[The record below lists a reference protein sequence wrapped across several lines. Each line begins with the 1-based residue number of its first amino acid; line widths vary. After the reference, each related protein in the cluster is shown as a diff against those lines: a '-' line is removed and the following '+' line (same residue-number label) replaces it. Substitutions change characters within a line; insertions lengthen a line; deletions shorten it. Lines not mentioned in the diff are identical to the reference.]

1 MNRLVTKVVD
11 VRRQEVRT
19 ALLMFA
25 YSFLAMT
32 SYNILKP
39 LTRSKFI
46 AQLGAD
52 NLPYVQLAA
61 GFLIAFL
68 MQVYTHAIRKLP
80 RRFVIPV
87 TQAGLVLLL
96 VVTWMLFK
104 TGAVWVSVAFYV
116 LGLILGILLIS
127 QFWTLANDLYDAR
140 QAKRLFGF
148 IGGGASLGGALGAA
162 ITALVVEEVGTDNLL
177 LVSAAILAICVAL
190 VAAISRTQ
198 RNASES
204 AEVLDDQRG
213 VGGREAIRLLRSSR
227 HLQIVALVIG
237 CAALGAGIIEQQL
250 NMAAEATKA
259 EGATDAIA
267 AFLATVTFY
276 LSVIGFVVQVALTSR
291 IHRSLGLAFALLM
304 LPTML
309 GATGVV
315 ILLTGAVW
323 ATAVAR
329 VADSTLRYTIDKTTR
344 EVLFLPLPAELKYRA
359 KPFLDVTVD
368 RFGKALAAVLL
379 LVLIKPWGLGLD
391 WRRLSYASITV
402 TGLWIAVAL
411 IARRQYL
418 QSFRSS
424 IGSRAIR
431 PEAVRMDTADPATIE
446 TLVEELS
453 NPDERAVLYAIDML
467 ETLDKRNLVTPLLL
481 HHDSPRVRT
490 RALVALEATR
500 TGRADRWIA
509 VVTRMLSDE
518 DANVRAAAM
527 RALSVLRHEDAAT
540 MMRRYL
546 DDAEPRVAVTAAVG
560 LADSGDP
567 NDVAAAAATLQRLI
581 DDPRDVA
588 APGRREA
595 AAALAHVRNPQFR
608 YLLVALLYDRSPEV
622 VQAAIESAGALGP
635 SDGLFV
641 PALASHL
648 GDRTLKGAARQALVG
663 YGEDVL
669 DVLDGLLR
677 DQREHVWIRRHLPAT
692 IAATP
697 TQRAL
702 DVLIASL
709 GDPDGFLRYKVL
721 EAVEQM
727 RRAHPDLVLSRPTLE
742 AQVLKESVRYYNSL
756 TLGFN
761 LAAYIN
767 DDGQPLLVRAL
778 NDKLARTLDRIYRL
792 LGLLY
797 SYDDVRAAR
806 HAIETG
812 EARRRA
818 AAVEYLDN
826 LLGGP
831 IRKRVMPIIEDAPLE
846 QRVRQANVILKTR
859 QRDLED
865 TVAQLMH
872 EDDPVVAAA
881 AIQFVVERRLWTL
894 VEDVQF
900 VAERRADQPYV
911 AEAALWALS
920 VRAAG
925 ESDES
930 DRPAS
935 DGAPAGEQLPTV
947 RIADRLRA
955 LELFAFASVDELFR
969 IADAGPQ
976 VRYLAGQEICAAGRV
991 SEELYFLLDGSAL
1004 LSRDGATRT
1013 VTAPSVL
1020 AFEEV
1025 LQRAPLT
1032 SNIRAA
1038 AAVIAFTLDRDGF
1051 LAMLADNP
1059 VLAQGVFRMLL
1070 ASNGRSS
1077 TVYSHAVSAGVGAD
1091 RGVAPVD
1098 KVMFLR
1104 HPWLEGAS
1112 FKQLRALAGVAHD
1125 VQLEAGRALFT
1136 YGETP
1141 AVYQVLQGEVL
1152 LESDGTPPIRVTAGG
1167 TFGLVETLANVPWTR
1182 QATVTSSGRALRLAH
1197 DDLLHALSDVGF
1209 LESLLYGALSL
1220 PTGTR
1225 AATT

>member
-1 MNRLVTKVVD
+1 VNRLVTKVVD
-11 VRRQEVRT
+11 VRRQEIPT

-52 NLPYVQLAA
+52 HRPYVHLAA

-68 MQVYTHAIRKLP
+68 MQVYTHAIRTLP
-80 RRFVIPV
+80 RRLVIPV

-96 VVTWMLFK
+96 IVTWMLFK

-177 LVSAAILAICVAL
+177 LVSAAILALCVVL
-190 VAAISRTQ
+190 VAGISRMQ
-198 RNASES
+198 RNDGES
-204 AEVLDDQRG
+204 TDPLDEQRG
-213 VGGREAIRLLRSSR
+213 VGGREAVRLLRSSR

-237 CAALGAGIIEQQL
+237 CAAVGAGIIEQQL

-368 RFGKALAAVLL
+368 RFGKAMAAVLL

-402 TGLWIAVAL
+402 TGIWIAVAL

-418 QSFRSS
+418 QSFRTS

-431 PEAVRMDTADPATIE
+431 PDAVRMDTADQATIE

-481 HHDSPRVRT
+481 HHESPRVRT

-500 TGRADRWIA
+500 TGRADRWI
-509 VVTRMLSDE
+509 VLVTRMLSDE
-518 DANVRAAAM
+518 DAHVRAAAM

-546 DDAEPRVAVTAAVG
+546 DDVEPRVAVTAAVA
-560 LADSGDP
+560 LADSGHSQ
-567 NDVAAAAATLQRLI
+567 DVDLASAALQRLI

-608 YLLVALLYDRSPEV
+608 YLLVPLLYDRRPDV
-622 VQAAIESAGALGP
+622 AQAAIESAGALGP

-648 GDRTLKGAARQALVG
+648 GDRTLKGAAREALVG

-702 DVLIASL
+702 DVLMASF
-709 GDPDGFLRYKVL
+709 GDADGFLRYKVL

-727 RRAHPDLVLSRPTLE
+727 RRSHPNLSLSRPTLE
-742 AQVLKESVRYYNSL
+742 AQVMKESVRYYNAL

-761 LAAYIN
+761 LAAHTDVN
-767 DDGQPLLVRAL
+767 RQPLLVRAL

-806 HAIETG
+806 HAIEAG

-826 LLGGP
+826 LLGGA
-831 IRKRVMPIIEDAPLE
+831 IRKRVMPILEDAPLE
-846 QRVRQANVILKTR
+846 QRVRLANVILKTR
-859 QRDLED
+859 HRDLED

-872 EDDPVVAAA
+872 EDDPVVAAS
-881 AIQFVVERRLWTL
+881 AIQFVVERGLWSL

-920 VRAAG
+920 VRTADT
-925 ESDES
+925 SDQ
-930 DRPAS
+930 PAS
-935 DGAPAGEQLPTV
+935 AKATAAEQLPTV
-947 RIADRLRA
+947 QIADRLRA
-955 LELFAFASVDELFR
+955 LELYASASVDEMFR
-969 IADAGPQ
+969 VADAGAQ
-976 VRYLAGQEICAAGRV
+976 SRYLGGQEICAAGRV
-991 SEELYFLLDGSAL
+991 SEELYFLLDGTAT
-1004 LSRDGATRT
+1004 LSRDGATT
-1013 VTAPSVL
+1013 TFTAPSALV
-1020 AFEEV
+1020 FEDV
-1025 LQRAPLT
+1025 LQRTPLSST
-1032 SNIRAA
+1032 VRAA
-1038 AAVIAFTLDRDGF
+1038 NAVIAFTLDRDRF
-1051 LAMLADNP
+1051 LAILADNP
-1059 VLAQGVFRMLL
+1059 LVAQGVFRMLL
-1070 ASNGRSS
+1070 AGEGRGS
-1077 TVYSHAVSAGVGAD
+1077 TVYSDVMSADVGTD

-1098 KVMFLR
+1098 KVTFLR
-1104 HPWLEGAS
+1104 QHPWLEGAS
-1112 FKQLRALAGVAHD
+1112 FKQLRALAGVADD

-1136 YGETP
+1136 YGDTP
-1141 AVYQVLQGEVL
+1141 AIYHVLQGEVL
-1152 LESDGTPPIRVTAGG
+1152 LESNGTPSIRVTAGG
-1167 TFGLVETLANVPWTR
+1167 TFGLVETLANVPWSR
-1182 QATVTSSGRALRLAH
+1182 QATVTGSGRALRLAQ
-1197 DDLLHALSDVGF
+1197 DDLLAALSDLGF
-1209 LESLLYGALSL
+1209 LESLLYGALSV
-1220 PTGTR
+1220 PSDAP
-1225 AATT
+1225 AAIA